1 MHILFEDKFALY
13 IRSHLEFLSLLGCPF
28 DSFSYYV
35 IFHQI
40 NVIKMYHLL
49 KPEFFNQF
57 LKAIIL
63 WYYFY
68 LLSLENILSF

>member
-49 KPEFFNQF
+49 KP
-57 LKAIIL
+57 
-63 WYYFY
+63 
-68 LLSLENILSF
+68 